1 MRAGRMQAHNP
12 RRVTASG
19 RDAGG
24 NPNMPVPH
32 DVDKLR
38 GAENAIL
45 DQIASELR
53 RDKPSYEGVR
63 TLAVSFSILMSAT
76 K

>member
-1 MRAGRMQAHNP
+1 
-12 RRVTASG
+12 
-19 RDAGG
+19 
-24 NPNMPVPH
+24 MPVPH

>member
-1 MRAGRMQAHNP
+1 
-12 RRVTASG
+12 
-19 RDAGG
+19 
-24 NPNMPVPH
+24 MPLAH

-45 DQIASELR
+45 DQIASELI

-63 TLAVSFSILMSAT
+63 TLAVAFSILTSST